1 MSEKKRVRKGSV
13 PSSGKT
19 RREWDRAFLLP
30 CPHCGAGQE
39 EPCRAV
45 NGRRKAMCSLRIEAA
60 TLALRAQRDPRQRV
74 STLADSLEVVQ
85 RGLFGDDALPV
96 TKGGEK

>member
-1 MSEKKRVRKGSV
+1 
-13 PSSGKT
+13 
-19 RREWDRAFLLP
+19 
-30 CPHCGAGQE
+30 
-39 EPCRAV
+39 
-45 NGRRKAMCSLRIEAA
+45 MCSLRIEAA
-60 TLALRAQRDPRQRV
+60 ALALRAQRDPRQRV